1 MSTLAKTASI
11 AAIVVTALMAAPFD
25 ASAATHVGATFTP
38 GTGNSCNGSP
48 DFEWLQTGRASG
60 PSYATPS
67 AGVLTVWSFQAD
79 DAVQTV
85 MTLRVFRPTATAHQ
99 HQVIADGSELQ
110 TIPASSGLH
119 NFPTR
124 VPVNAGDIIGIRST
138 SGECGVST
146 LNPGDTFDFN
156 TGTATAIGALG
167 NFTPNLPSNGWIVDI
182 SATLEPDVDKDG
194 FGDESQD
201 QCLGQAGTN
210 NGCPVP
216 SPPAVSPPAAPPSQP
231 VTKKKCKKHKHHS
244 AFPAKKKR
252 CKKKKH

>member
-1 MSTLAKTASI
+1 MSKLAKTASI
-11 AAIVVTALMAAPFD
+11 AVIVVTALVVAPSG

-60 PSYATPS
+60 PSYATPT

-85 MTLRVFRPTATAHQ
+85 LTLRVFRPTGTAHQ
-99 HQVIADGSELQ
+99 YQVIADGSELK

-124 VPVNAGDIIGIRST
+124 IPVNAGDFIGIRST

-146 LNPGDTFDFN
+146 LNMADTFDFHA
-156 TGTATAIGALG
+156 GTATAVGALG
-167 NFTPNLPSNGWIVDI
+167 NFTPNLPINGWIVDI
-182 SATLEPDVDKDG
+182 SATLEPDVDNDG

-201 QCLGQAGTN
+201 QCLGQSGAS
-210 NGCPVP
+210 NGCPAPTPAGPASKNVP
-216 SPPAVSPPAAPPSQP
+216 P
-231 VTKKKCKKHKHHS
+231 TKKKCKKHKKHS
-244 AFPAKKKR
+244 ASIAKKH